1 MPMSEGR
8 TTVARRLKDGTIVEV
23 LPNATTRQ
31 FPPDDT
37 DWARVDALTEEEITA
52 TAETDP
58 DNLPLTEKR
67 AKTRRRLWTTKFIRR
82 ALGLTQ
88 EEFSEKFR
96 IPLGTVRD
104 WDQLKTEPDMAAR
117 AYLTVIAMNPEAVI
131 EALERA
137 PQAL

>member
-1 MPMSEGR
+1 MSEGR

-88 EEFSEKFR
+88 EPSRCSVSRCVFR
-96 IPLGTVRD
+96 QPWAETS
-104 WDQLKTEPDMAAR
+104 PPAACR
-117 AYLTVIAMNPEAVI
+117 GL
-131 EALERA
+131 R
-137 PQAL
+137 